1 MLSSIIIRSA
11 AAFGGAPF
19 RLVKSTA
26 LGSAAGGAAGGAAAG
41 GVPGALVGGALGLAS
56 SLLGGLFGKSNT
68 QKTNQMNYRIMLEQN
83 RFNAVEAKKNR
94 DWQELM
100 YRMFGT
106 SSAKANDMRAAGL
119 NALLGD
125 VSASGNVGSGGAATA
140 AESAQMMPTDYSFI
154 GDAANR
160 GLAAYNTTRSVDA
173 SVSLQKSQE
182 NVNKSIEGV
191 NMAQKGFMESQT
203 DMQKMTYKFAM
214 DTYQNR
220 LLQEQF
226 KAELANWQG
235 FDAMYDARL
244 KAFSLYNVLPQEVEK
259 NVAQTMSFYA
269 SAFRDIA
276 SGKYTLKQTE
286 NYGKWL
292 SIQQTFAHAAT
303 VQGQAALM
311 QGRAAITNANAN
323 SSYLQKLGS
332 YYGSLTSGQNISNQM
347 QQYYTDFMLG
357 KMPIGKAE
365 LFKDF
370 QKARLK
376 LFIFFF
382 DLIFLFFLLK
392 SSSSLITNL
401 FILKSQFFKIRH
413 FFASRLN
420 ITTRTR
426 INQLVIGQGAESVFK
441 LRTEIRSINHR
452 LERFLNFT
460 DSLRIGTHII
470 DTLQQRNIGMKRSTK
485 RIILFINRSNFMLNF
500 LVNRRNKN
508 YFIFCN
514 HNRKF

>member
-1 MLSSIIIRSA
+1 MLSNIILRST

-19 RLVKSTA
+19 RLNKCTS
-26 LGSAAGGAAGGAAAG
+26 LSSAAGGAASGAAVG
-41 GVPGALVGGALGLAS
+41 GVPGALVGGALGLAG
-56 SLLGGLFGKSNT
+56 SLIGGLFGKSNT
-68 QKTNQMNYRIMLEQN
+68 NKTNQMNYKIMQEQN
-83 RFNAVEAKKNR
+83 RFNSEEAKKNR
-94 DWQELM
+94 DWQEMM
-100 YRMFGT
+100 YRMYGT

-125 VSASGNVGSGGAATA
+125 VSASGNVGSGAAATA
-140 AESAQMMPTDYSFI
+140 AESAQMQPTDYSFI
-154 GDAANR
+154 GDSANR
-160 GLAAYNTTRSVDA
+160 GLSAYNTTRSIDA

-191 NMAQKGFMESQT
+191 NMAQKGLMESQT
-203 DMQKMTYKFAM
+203 DMQKMTYKFAI

-244 KAFSLYNVLPQEVEK
+244 KAFSLYNVMPQEVEK

-276 SGKYTLKQTE
+276 AGKYTLKQTE

-323 SSYLQKLGS
+323 ASYLKQLGG
-332 YYGSLTSGQNISNQM
+332 YYGALTSGQHMSNDM
-347 QQYYTDFMLG
+347 QRYYTDFMLG

-365 LFKDF
+365 SILRQTPYKHLLDLNI
-370 QKARLK
+370 QQNEWSLNK
-376 LFIFFF
+376 LMQEP
-382 DLIFLFFLLK
+382 DLIRSLSGMYK
-392 SSSSLITNL
+392 SETSYTN
-401 FILKSQFFKIRH
+401 KRVDSYDTDKIFER
-413 FFASRLN
+413 
-420 ITTRTR
+420 
-426 INQLVIGQGAESVFK
+426 GESVTRMFK
-441 LRTEIRSINHR
+441 NVSDGIS
-452 LERFLNFT
+452 NFT
-460 DSLRIGTHII
+460 PKPKFNKGS
-470 DTLQQRNIGMKRSTK
+470 STGGEPTPPPSGK
-485 RIILFINRSNFMLNF
+485 SWLDAYRENP
-500 LVNRRNKN
+500 N
-508 YFIFCN
+508 YSPTGY
-514 HNRKF
+514 K

>member
-1 MLSSIIIRSA
+1 MLSNIILRSA

-19 RLVKSTA
+19 RLNKCTA
-26 LGSAAGGAAGGAAAG
+26 LTSVASGVSGGAAAG
-41 GVPGALVGGALGLAS
+41 GVPGALVGGALGIAS
-56 SLLGGLFGKSNT
+56 SLLGGLFGNHNT
-68 QKTNQMNYRIMLEQN
+68 NKINRMNYKIMQEQN
-83 RFNAVEAKKNR
+83 RFNSVEAQKNR
-94 DWQELM
+94 DWQEMM

-125 VSASGNVGSGGAATA
+125 VSASGNVGSGAAATA
-140 AESAQMMPTDYSFI
+140 AESAQMLPSDYSFV
-154 GDAANR
+154 GDAAQS
-160 GLAAYNTTRSVDA
+160 GLAAYNTTRSVDS

-191 NMAQKGFMESQT
+191 NNAQKGLMESQT

-226 KAELANWQG
+226 KAELANWRG

-244 KAFSLYNVLPQEVEK
+244 KAFSLYNVMPQEVEK

-276 SGKYTLKQTE
+276 EGKYTLKQTE

-303 VQGQAALM
+303 VQSSASLM
-311 QGRAAITNANAN
+311 QGRAALTNANAN
-323 SSYLQKLGS
+323 AAYLKQLGG
-332 YYGSLTSGQNISNQM
+332 YYSSLTSGQLMSNRM

-365 LFKDF
+365 SILRQTPYKHLLDLNI
-370 QKARLK
+370 QQNEWSLNK
-376 LFIFFF
+376 LMQEP
-382 DLIFLFFLLK
+382 DLIRSLSGMYK
-392 SSSSLITNL
+392 SETSLTNKRVDSYDTDKV
-401 FILKSQFFKIRH
+401 FERIEST
-413 FFASRLN
+413 SRVFN
-420 ITTRTR
+420 
-426 INQLVIGQGAESVFK
+426 NVAEGA
-441 LRTEIRSINHR
+441 
-452 LERFLNFT
+452 
-460 DSLRIGTHII
+460 
-470 DTLQQRNIGMKRSTK
+470 
-485 RIILFINRSNFMLNF
+485 SNFLPKVRFKKGADNSAPIPPSGKSW
-500 LVNRRNKN
+500 LDAYRENPN
-508 YFIFCN
+508 YSPTGY
-514 HNRKF
+514 K

>member
-1 MLSSIIIRSA
+1 MLSNIIIRSA

-19 RLVKSTA
+19 RLTKCTA
-26 LGSAAGGAAGGAAAG
+26 LGSAGAGAAGGAAVG

-56 SLLGGLFGKSNT
+56 SLVGGLFGKSNT
-68 QKTNQMNYRIMLEQN
+68 NKTNQMNYKIMQEQN
-83 RFNAVEAKKNR
+83 RFNAEEAKKNR

-106 SSAKANDMRAAGL
+106 STAKANDMRAAGL

-125 VSASGNVGSGGAATA
+125 VSSTGNVGSGAAATA
-140 AESAQMMPTDYSFI
+140 AESAQMLPTDYGFV

-160 GLAAYNTTRSVDA
+160 GLAAYNSTRSVDA

-191 NMAQKGFMESQT
+191 NIAQKGLLESQS
-203 DMQKMTYKFAM
+203 DMQKMTYKFAL

-244 KAFSLYNVLPQEVEK
+244 KAFSLYNVMPQEVEK
-259 NVAQTMSFYA
+259 NIAQTMSFYA

-276 SGKYTLKQTE
+276 AGKYTLKQTE

-303 VQGQAALM
+303 AQGQAALM

-323 SSYLQKLGS
+323 ASYLKKLGN
-332 YYGSLTSGQNISNQM
+332 YYGSLTTGQNFSNQM

-357 KMPIGKAE
+357 RMPIGKAE
-365 LFKDF
+365 SILRQTPYKHLLDLNI
-370 QKARLK
+370 QQNEWSLNK
-376 LFIFFF
+376 LMEEP
-382 DLIFLFFLLK
+382 DLIRSLSGMYK
-392 SSSSLITNL
+392 SETSYTN
-401 FILKSQFFKIRH
+401 KRVESYDTDKIFER
-413 FFASRLN
+413 
-420 ITTRTR
+420 
-426 INQLVIGQGAESVFK
+426 GESVTRMFK
-441 LRTEIRSINHR
+441 NVSDGIS
-452 LERFLNFT
+452 NFT
-460 DSLRIGTHII
+460 P
-470 DTLQQRNIGMKRSTK
+470 KPK
-485 RIILFINRSNFMLNF
+485 
-500 LVNRRNKN
+500 NKQGSASGSPTPPPSGKSWLDAYRENPN
-508 YFIFCN
+508 YSPTGY
-514 HNRKF
+514 K

>member
-1 MLSSIIIRSA
+1 MLSDFIIRST

-19 RLVKSTA
+19 LLNKCTA
-26 LGSAAGGAAGGAAAG
+26 LNSAASGATGGAVVG
-41 GVPGALVGGALGLAS
+41 GVPGALVGGALGVAS
-56 SLLGGLFGKSNT
+56 SLLSGLFGKSNT
-68 QKTNQMNYRIMLEQN
+68 QKTNEMNYRIMQEQN
-83 RFNAVEAKKNR
+83 RFNAEEAKKNR

-125 VSASGNVGSGGAATA
+125 VSSSGNVGSGSAASA

-154 GDAANR
+154 GDSATQ
-160 GLAAYNTTRSVDA
+160 GLAAYNNTRSVDA
-173 SVSLQKSQE
+173 SISLQKSQE

-191 NMAQKGFMESQT
+191 NMAHKGLMESQT

-244 KAFSLYNVLPQEVEK
+244 KAFSLYNILPQEVEK

-276 SGKYTLKQTE
+276 AGKYTLKQTE

-303 VQGQAALM
+303 AQGQAALM
-311 QGRAAITNANAN
+311 QGRAAITSANANA
-323 SSYLQKLGS
+323 SYLHKLGS
-332 YYGSLTSGQNISNQM
+332 YYGSLTSGQNMSNQM
-347 QQYYTDFMLG
+347 QKYYTDFMLG
-357 KMPIGKAE
+357 KMSTGKAE
-365 LFKDF
+365 SILRQTPYKHLLELNI
-370 QKARLK
+370 QQNEWSLNK
-376 LFIFFF
+376 LMQEP
-382 DLIFLFFLLK
+382 DLIRSLSGMYK
-392 SSSSLITNL
+392 SETSLTN
-401 FILKSQFFKIRH
+401 KRVDSYDTDKIFERGE
-413 FFASRLN
+413 SV
-420 ITTRTR
+420 TR
-426 INQLVIGQGAESVFK
+426 IFK
-441 LRTEIRSINHR
+441 NVSDGISSFTPKP
-452 LERFLNFT
+452 RF
-460 DSLRIGTHII
+460 
-470 DTLQQRNIGMKRSTK
+470 
-485 RIILFINRSNFMLNF
+485 
-500 LVNRRNKN
+500 NKGSSEGSPTPPPSGKSWLDAYRENPN
-508 YFIFCN
+508 YSPTGY
-514 HNRKF
+514 K

>member
-1 MLSSIIIRSA
+1 MFSNIISWST
-11 AAFGGAPF
+11 AAFGGAPLRF
-19 RLVKSTA
+19 SKCTA
-26 LGSAAGGAAGGAAAG
+26 LTSAATGAAGGSAVG
-41 GVPGALVGGALGLAS
+41 GVPGALVGGALGVAS
-56 SLLGGLFGKSNT
+56 SLLGGLFGSHNT
-68 QKTNQMNYRIMLEQN
+68 NKINQMNYKIMQEQN
-83 RFNAVEAKKNR
+83 RFNAEEAKKNR

-125 VSASGNVGSGGAATA
+125 VSASGNVGSGSSASA
-140 AESAQMMPTDYSFI
+140 AESAQMLPTDYSFI

-160 GLAAYNTTRSVDA
+160 GLAAYNSTRSVDE

-203 DMQKMTYKFAM
+203 DMQKMTYKFAI

-244 KAFSLYNVLPQEVEK
+244 KAFSLYNVMPQEVEK

-276 SGKYTLKQTE
+276 AGKYTLKQTE

-323 SSYLQKLGS
+323 ASYLKQLGG
-332 YYGSLTSGQNISNQM
+332 YYGSLTSGQHMSNDM
-347 QQYYTDFMLG
+347 QRYYTDFMLG

-365 LFKDF
+365 SILRQTPYKHLLDLNI
-370 QKARLK
+370 QQNEWSLNKLMQEPDLIRSLSGMYKSETSLTNKRVDSYDTDK
-376 LFIFFF
+376 LFERGESVTRMFKNVSDGISNF
-382 DLIFLFFLLK
+382 
-392 SSSSLITNL
+392 TP
-401 FILKSQFFKIRH
+401 KSQGKGGKQGPDGG
-413 FFASRLN
+413 
-420 ITTRTR
+420 R
-426 INQLVIGQGAESVFK
+426 IPPKPTGKSVLDI
-441 LRTEIRSINHR
+441 LREDPTYRP
-452 LERFLNFT
+452 
-460 DSLRIGTHII
+460 
-470 DTLQQRNIGMKRSTK
+470 
-485 RIILFINRSNFMLNF
+485 
-500 LVNRRNKN
+500 VV
-508 YFIFCN
+508 YY
-514 HNRKF
+514 

>member
-1 MLSSIIIRSA
+1 MLINHVIRSA

-19 RLVKSTA
+19 RLNKCTA
-26 LGSAAGGAAGGAAAG
+26 LGSAAGGAAGGAAVG
-41 GVPGALVGGALGLAS
+41 GLPGSLVGGALGLAS
-56 SLLGGLFGKSNT
+56 SLIGGLFGKSNT
-68 QKTNQMNYRIMLEQN
+68 NKTNKMNYQIMQEQN
-83 RFNAVEAKKNR
+83 RFNAEEAKKNR

-125 VSASGNVGSGGAATA
+125 VSASGNVGSGAAATA
-140 AESAQMMPTDYSFI
+140 AESAQMMPADYSFI

-191 NMAQKGFMESQT
+191 NMAQKGLMESQT
-203 DMQKMTYKFAM
+203 DMQKMTYKFAT

-244 KAFSLYNVLPQEVEK
+244 KAFGLYNVMPQEVEK

-276 SGKYTLKQTE
+276 AGKYTLKQTE

-311 QGRAAITNANAN
+311 QGRAALTNASANA
-323 SSYLQKLGS
+323 SYLKQLGG
-332 YYGSLTSGQNISNQM
+332 YYGSLTSGQNMSNDM
-347 QQYYTDFMLG
+347 QRYYTDFMLG

-365 LFKDF
+365 SVLRQTPYKHLLDLNI
-370 QKARLK
+370 QQNEWSLNK
-376 LFIFFF
+376 LMQEP
-382 DLIFLFFLLK
+382 DLIRSLSGMYK
-392 SSSSLITNL
+392 SETSLTN
-401 FILKSQFFKIRH
+401 KRVDSNDTDKIFER
-413 FFASRLN
+413 
-420 ITTRTR
+420 
-426 INQLVIGQGAESVFK
+426 GESVTRMFKNVSDGISNFTPK
-441 LRTEIRSINHR
+441 LRGKQGSASGSPTPPPSGKSWRCLS
-452 LERFLNFT
+452 
-460 DSLRIGTHII
+460 
-470 DTLQQRNIGMKRSTK
+470 
-485 RIILFINRSNFMLNF
+485 
-500 LVNRRNKN
+500 
-508 YFIFCN
+508 
-514 HNRKF
+514 